1 MTGRDVE
8 ARPGGHFGYVSLTS
22 RLIFKVVVCT
32 VATRSMQCRHVFVGM
47 FNDVDELD
55 LFN

>member
-8 ARPGGHFGYVSLTS
+8 ARPGGHFGYGPLTS

-32 VATRSMQCRHVFVGM
+32 VATRSIQCRHVFVDM